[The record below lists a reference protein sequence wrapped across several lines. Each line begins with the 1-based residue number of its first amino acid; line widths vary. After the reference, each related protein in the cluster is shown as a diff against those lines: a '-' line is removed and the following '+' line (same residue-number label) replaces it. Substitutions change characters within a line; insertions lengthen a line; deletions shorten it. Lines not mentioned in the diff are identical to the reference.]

1 MLKIYIAGKVTG
13 EEPSVA
19 KRKFKDAENK
29 IKSIFSS
36 AIVVNPIELVNDINM
51 DWNNAMRICLNEL
64 STCDMIYLLPCWKN
78 SKGAEIERDFA
89 LNNKLIIYYQ

>member
-1 MLKIYIAGKVTG
+1 MLKIYIAGKITG

-36 AIVVNPIELVNDINM
+36 AIVVNPIELVNDMRM
-51 DWNNAMRICLNEL
+51 DWHEAMRICLKEL
-64 STCDMIYLLPCWKN
+64 STCDMIYLLPCWKD
-78 SKGAEIERDFA
+78 SKGAKIERDFA
-89 LNNKLIIYYQ
+89 LNSKMIIYYQ